1 MPERRALSIELA
13 TQRWCLLR
21 YCRFL
26 CDRRPANGDNYNI
39 TLLQVSGCSED

>member
-26 CDRRPANGDNYNI
+26 CDRPVNGSDYNI
-39 TLLQVSGCSED
+39 TLLLSGCSED